1 MKILNAMWFTAM
13 GNPNAIGIV
22 IAETEGKEQAY
33 IGRSRGFRNRMLN
46 ETATRQ
52 WCWLPCLPRKP
63 YLWHGPC

>member
-33 IGRSRGFRNRMLN
+33 IGRSRSFRNG
-46 ETATRQ
+46 ESGEFEDA
-52 WCWLPCLPRKP
+52 
-63 YLWHGPC
+63 